1 MWVAWKGLDKITYT
15 TTNAEWNAIRQM
27 YWLPSAVSL
36 EAERNRPLEKIRK
49 DFTEEVVSTIKVKLW
64 TICQSTQTGRT
75 AWWGWRGRWGVAGW
89 GGFRGGMMLYTK
101 SSSGASS
108 LHFSKFSLHLLLGCS
123 FDSGNSQFDISCI
136 QCKMT
141 LILLG

>member
-64 TICQSTQTGRT
+64 TVCQSTQTGRT
-75 AWWGWRGRWGVAGW
+75 AWSGWRGEVGSGRMGGDSEEAWCYTQSPAAGPAP
-89 GGFRGGMMLYTK
+89 FI
-101 SSSGASS
+101 S
-108 LHFSKFSLHLLLGCS
+108 LSFHYICSWDAHLTLVIA
-123 FDSGNSQFDISCI
+123 N
-136 QCKMT
+136 
-141 LILLG
+141 LILAVFNVKWHWYY